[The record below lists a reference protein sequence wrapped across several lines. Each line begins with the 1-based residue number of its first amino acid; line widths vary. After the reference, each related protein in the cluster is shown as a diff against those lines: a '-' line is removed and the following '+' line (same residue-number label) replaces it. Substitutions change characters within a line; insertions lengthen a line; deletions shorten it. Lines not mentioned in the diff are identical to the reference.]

1 MRTFAALLLV
11 LIAAALGGC
20 GFGEGEKRE
29 GGAELRVTR
38 DFGRE
43 VLAADVVKTVRE
55 DQTIMRLLQSRH
67 DVDTK
72 FGGKFV
78 SAIDDLDARGSRDW
92 QYYVNGSWSDT
103 GAAEREVDPG
113 DVIQWDIHDWTVIQR
128 IPAIVGAFPEPFR
141 SGTGGERLPTRV
153 ECADTEGQAC
163 RDVKS
168 ALTAAGG
175 RVSTTLV
182 GASGG
187 QELVRV
193 LVGRWDEIRAIRTA
207 ATIEEGP
214 QASGVFAQFT
224 DDGKTLE
231 LLDDRGDPALTA
243 PPGTGL
249 VAATALDDQAVVW
262 VVTGVDDVGVE
273 AATAALDETSLHS
286 AFAVAA
292 TPEGPV
298 KLPLAEPAG

>member
-11 LIAAALGGC
+11 VVAAALGGC
-20 GFGEGEKRE
+20 GFGEGEEKE

-43 VLAADVVKTVRE
+43 VLAADAVKTVRE
-55 DQTIMRLLQSRH
+55 DQTVMRLLQSRH
-67 DVDTK
+67 DVDTR

-78 SAIDDLDARGSRDW
+78 SAIDGLDAGGSRDW
-92 QYYVNGSWSDT
+92 QYYVNGSWADT
-103 GAAEREVDPG
+103 GAADREVEPG
-113 DVIQWDIHDWTVIQR
+113 DVIQWDIHDWGAAQR

-141 SGTGGERLPTRV
+141 SGTGGERLPVRL
-153 ECADTEGQAC
+153 ECADTEGQSC

-168 ALTAAGG
+168 ALTAVGG

-193 LVGRWDEIRAIRTA
+193 LVGRWDQIREIRTA

-214 QASGVFAQFT
+214 EKSGVFARFT
-224 DDGKTLE
+224 DGGKTLE
-231 LLDDRGDPALTA
+231 LLDDRGEPALTA

-249 VAATALDDQAVVW
+249 VAATALEDQAVVW
-262 VVTGVDDVGVE
+262 VVTGVDDLGVQ

-292 TPEGPV
+292 TPDGPV
-298 KLPLAEPAG
+298 KVPLAEAAG